1 MGCQVSQSFLAGFIG
16 LGFGLFF
23 TWILNFIT
31 PIETFGSAMIAVA
44 FASFFASFF
53 GNLFAA
59 GKCRTTGEPG
69 CSKD

>member
-1 MGCQVSQSFLAGFIG
+1 MGCKVTQSFLAGFIG

-23 TWILNFIT
+23 TWVLNFIT
-31 PIETFGSAMIAVA
+31 PIDTFGSAMIAVA

-59 GKCRTTGEPG
+59 GKSRSNEGAG